1 MKAKCPI
8 CSREFQVKTAWQKY
22 DTNECRLIA
31 WHLNKYR
38 EMQQAAAQRDEEQ
51 GAAA

>member
-1 MKAKCPI
+1 MKTTCPI
-8 CSREFQVKTAWQKY
+8 CGGEFRQNTAWQKY

-38 EMQQAAAQRDEEQ
+38 EKQQAAKQDEQRES
-51 GAAA
+51 AA